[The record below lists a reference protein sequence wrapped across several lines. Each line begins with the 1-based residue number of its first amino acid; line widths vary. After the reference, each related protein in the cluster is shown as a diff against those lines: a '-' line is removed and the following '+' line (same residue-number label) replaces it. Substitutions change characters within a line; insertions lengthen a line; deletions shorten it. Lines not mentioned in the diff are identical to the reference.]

1 MKNIDLIRTDM
12 SNKLV
17 IFKSNGKRGGVM
29 SFGGKRSYLKRIRGY
44 NTGKEGGG
52 SNHSSA
58 NKNNVTAENLLNYF

>member
-1 MKNIDLIRTDM
+1 
-12 SNKLV
+12 
-17 IFKSNGKRGGVM
+17 M